1 MSDADLSRFLREQWR
16 EIAGLFWPESPAE
29 QIRAE
34 LDHLDTELERQQARL
49 LRCRQ
54 NIEKIHD
61 RLGLV
66 TRSFAHLSPESRS
79 LHRQIARLHE
89 RLHKHQRRY
98 ARLLARLQCYKQQRD
113 RLRKELLSASRAH
126 SPLAEPDA

>member
-1 MSDADLSRFLREQWR
+1 MTWRFA
-16 EIAGLFWPESPAE
+16 AGLFWPESPAE

-34 LDHLDTELERQQARL
+34 LDRLDTELERQQAQL

-66 TRSFAHLSPESRS
+66 IRSSAHLSPESRS
-79 LHRQIARLHE
+79 LRRRIARLHE
-89 RLHKHQRRY
+89 RLHKHQQRY
-98 ARLLARLQCYKQQRD
+98 ARVLAGLQCYKQQRD